1 MHQNFVL
8 SGGWLGMFFDGLVHA
23 FPIDA
28 INLTILMIQ
37 FPRLQPLI
45 NLGTSQRASKHN

>member
-1 MHQNFVL
+1 
-8 SGGWLGMFFDGLVHA
+8 MFFDGLVHA

-37 FPRLQPLI
+37 FPRLQSLI
-45 NLGTSQRASKHN
+45 NPSKNKQKELKYEQISG